1 MRPDG
6 SAPAPPSFDMD
17 GGALCLDFANTA
29 GNTPRRERLPELED
43 FLRWSAAAGLLD
55 AVGLKRARRQAAA
68 SPRQAQATLARARA
82 LREAL
87 YRIFSARARGA
98 AAASGDLDLLNDAL
112 RRALPHQRV
121 VARRDGFAWDWD
133 GADSLEFP
141 LWPIARSAAHLL
153 VADEAPRVQECAAAN
168 CSWLFVDRSRGAR
181 RRWCDMKSCGNRA
194 KARRFYERSRRGRR
208 PQPT

>member
-1 MRPDG
+1 MAQDG

-29 GNTPRRERLPELED
+29 GSTPRRERLPALED

-55 AVGLKRARRQAAA
+55 PSGLKKAGRQAAA
-68 SPRQAQATLARARA
+68 NTRLAQATLARARM

-87 YRIFSARARGA
+87 YRIFSARARGEA
-98 AAASGDLDLLNDAL
+98 PASADLDVLGDAL
-112 RRALPHQRV
+112 RRALRHQRL
-121 VARRDGFAWDWD
+121 VARGAGFAWDWD

-141 LWPIARSAAHLL
+141 LWPIARSAADLL
-153 VADEAPRVQECAAAN
+153 VADDAVRVQECAADN
-168 CSWLFVDRSRGAR
+168 CSWLFVDRSRGGR

-194 KARRFYERSRRGRR
+194 KARRFYARNLTSRR
-208 PQPT
+208 

>member
-1 MRPDG
+1 MSPDG
-6 SAPAPPSFDMD
+6 SAPAPASFDLD
-17 GGALCLDFANTA
+17 SGALCLDFANTA
-29 GNTPRRERLPELED
+29 GSTPRRERLPEFED

-55 AVGLKRARRQAAA
+55 PPGLKKARRQAAA
-68 SPRQAQATLARARA
+68 NPRRAQATLARARA

-87 YRIFSARARGA
+87 YGIFSARARGA
-98 AAASGDLDLLNDAL
+98 AAAPSDLDVLNDAL

-141 LWPIARSAAHLL
+141 LWPIARSAADLL
-153 VADEAPRVQECAAAN
+153 VADDAARVQECAAHN

-194 KARRFYERSRRGRR
+194 KARRFYARRLRS
-208 PQPT
+208 QQ